1 MGRYVVDGAAVAATR
16 RSLRPLFRTALMPT
30 ISVFFGITIRM
41 FFSDHPPPHFHVAYQ
56 RHRAVIAV
64 QSGVIFGGALPPAVH
79 RLVREWAGRHR
90 AELTDN
96 WERARARRAL
106 QRVPGADV
114 E

>member
-1 MGRYVVDGAAVAATR
+1 
-16 RSLRPLFRTALMPT
+16 MPT
-30 ISVFFGITIRM
+30 ISAFFGITIRM

-56 RHRAVIAV
+56 RHRAVIAI
-64 QSGVIFGGALPPAVH
+64 QSGAIIGGALPPAVY

-96 WERARARRAL
+96 WKRARTRRAL
-106 QRVPGADV
+106 QLIPGADA